1 MENLVTNDL
10 FASSLSVEKP
20 YVMTTKKSRYFKTNI
35 DKNSGRRNILRLQ
48 PALVNRHP
56 FFKFPRL

>member
-56 FFKFPRL
+56 F